1 MRKTRERAGFRG
13 EIRAVI
19 WIYVFD
25 ALETAKTKRQVG
37 SWRQSRQQGASPST
51 SQRAG
56 RVRSKYVCMDLA
68 HVAFSPT
75 VVRVCFDA
83 APFSSN
89 HLCDWGTY
97 LKLLAEFKTE
107 VIVPCSQRIQSIT

>member
-1 MRKTRERAGFRG
+1 MSTQWFEESFKEMRKTRERAGFRG

-25 ALETAKTKRQVG
+25 ALETAKTKRQAG

-68 HVAFSPT
+68 HVAFP
-75 VVRVCFDA
+75 
-83 APFSSN
+83 P
-89 HLCDWGTY
+89 
-97 LKLLAEFKTE
+97 
-107 VIVPCSQRIQSIT
+107 Q